1 MSECRPSS
9 ETPTGSCREAHARV
23 YDYLDRELD
32 AAAAVV
38 IAEHLEACPDCS
50 DLYRLE
56 QIVKALVH
64 RTCCEE
70 RAPEALRVRI
80 VARIS
85 EVRITY
91 RREP

>member
-1 MSECRPSS
+1 MSECEPC
-9 ETPTGSCREAHARV
+9 TCGEALSRV
-23 YDYLDRELD
+23 YDYLDAELD
-32 AAAAVV
+32 AQAAAA
-38 IAEHLEACPDCS
+38 IAGHLQDCPGCTEQ
-50 DLYRLE
+50 YRLE
-56 QIVKALVH
+56 QVVKALVH

-91 RREP
+91 RRQP